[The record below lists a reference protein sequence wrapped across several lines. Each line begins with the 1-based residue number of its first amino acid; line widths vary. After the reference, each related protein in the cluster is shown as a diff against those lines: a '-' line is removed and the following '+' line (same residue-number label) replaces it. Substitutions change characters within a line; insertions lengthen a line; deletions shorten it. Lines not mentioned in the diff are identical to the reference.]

1 MPALA
6 AAPPMRSALAPLS
19 LVTALVIVASSGLA
33 HLGAVEAQPAPADGG
48 EDPLCLPVCE
58 VATSRAGNAPPV
70 TVVES
75 GGEVTWT
82 VLEGSYH
89 TATSNEPTED
99 TDNHLQN
106 EWTEAGCLDAFVSP
120 RATVAFRVDG
130 GALEVYHLDA
140 TDPSWRTCEEAIGLP
155 DGSFV
160 LSYHCN
166 VHPRFQ
172 HGAILVTPST

>member
-1 MPALA
+1 
-6 AAPPMRSALAPLS
+6 MRSALVPISALA
-19 LVTALVIVASSGLA
+19 VLVIVSSGGLA
-33 HLGAVEAQPAPADGG
+33 HLGAVEVEPTPAEGGG

-58 VATSRAGNAPPV
+58 VATSRTGNGPPV

-89 TATSNEPTED
+89 TATSNEPAQD
-99 TDNHLQN
+99 TDEHLQN
-106 EWTEAGCLDAFVSP
+106 QGTDPGCLDAFVSP
-120 RATVAFRVDG
+120 RATVAFRIDAD
-130 GALEVYHLDA
+130 ALEVYHLDA
-140 TDPSWRTCEEAIGLP
+140 EDPSWQTCEEAIGLP
-155 DGSFV
+155 DGSFL

-172 HGAILVTPST
+172 HGAILVVPSA